1 MISAV
6 EEAKMIIGDSM
17 GSFTDEGFSKNFS
30 PVKRETIH
38 LAEKY
43 LGLLFPQD
51 YIRFL
56 EEYGNIMVEGIW
68 IYGIQDE
75 YFESPM
81 ISDGVRATMDARRNL
96 SLPKELYIIADEE
109 GDEYHCIDC
118 LENDWSVKVWDV
130 YERKI
135 VDNLASTFEEYL
147 VERMKEAIN
156 NTQNQK

>member
-1 MISAV
+1 MKNKMISAV

-17 GSFTDEGFSKNFS
+17 GSFTDEGFSKSFS
-30 PVKRETIH
+30 PVKRDTIH

-81 ISDGVRATMDARRNL
+81 ISDRVRATMDARRNL
-96 SLPKELYIIADEE
+96 SFPDNLFIITDEDGE
-109 GDEYHCIDC
+109 EFHCIDC
-118 LENDWSVKVWDV
+118 SEGGGTIKTWNI

-135 VDNLASTFEEYL
+135 VDKLADTFTEYL
-147 VERMKEAIN
+147 TARLEEVLD
-156 NTQNQK
+156 